1 MMRRQSCVSKVLAA
15 VVFATM
21 FLLVSEGWARQGPYY
36 ETSLMARMTRKFMRG
51 CGNVVFGWCEI
62 PRNIHIA
69 IEDLD
74 PLTGTLVGTVKGAG
88 HAVVRTSW
96 GFWEV
101 FTFPIPVPS
110 EYRNVVKPEFVWQD
124 LFE

>member
-1 MMRRQSCVSKVLAA
+1 MVRRWKVGKVLVAA
-15 VVFATM
+15 VFATI
-21 FLLVSEGWARQGPYY
+21 FVLVSEGRAREGPYY
-36 ETSLMARMTRKFMRG
+36 ESSLMAHITRKFLRG
-51 CGNVVFGWCEI
+51 CGNVAFGWCEI

-74 PLTGTLVGTVKGAG
+74 PLTGTIVGTVKGMG

-96 GFWEV
+96 GVWEV
-101 FTFPIPVPS
+101 VTFPIPVPS
-110 EYRNVVKPEFVWQD
+110 EYRNVVKPEFIWQD

>member
-1 MMRRQSCVSKVLAA
+1 MAA
-15 VVFATM
+15 ILFATVFM
-21 FLLVSEGWARQGPYY
+21 LASEGWTRQGPGYD
-36 ETSLMARMTRKFMRG
+36 SSVMAQITRKLLRG
-51 CGNVVFGWCEI
+51 CGNIAFGWCEI

-74 PLTGTLVGTVKGAG
+74 PLTGFIVGTVKGIG
-88 HAVVRTSW
+88 HTIIRTSW
-96 GFWEV
+96 GVWEV
-101 FTFPIPVPS
+101 ATFPIPVPS